1 MENDNKGN
9 YNQENRDFRTEKTP
23 FKQDNSNMDNFD
35 GSEESTNDYGTENT
49 ENAKGSAFYVDRG
62 AEDQDF
68 LEEEREYNSE
78 NLDKEESNDDFLN
91 ESHSNDEMEDRSV
104 KNSKLDPHFGG
115 NFGF

>member
-9 YNQENRDFRTEKTP
+9 YNQENRDFQNEKIP
-23 FKQDNSNMDNFD
+23 FNQDSSDFNNFE

-49 ENAKGSAFYVDRG
+49 EDVTESASYSDRRT
-62 AEDQDF
+62 EDEDL

-78 NLDKEESNDDFLN
+78 NLDEESNDDFIN
-91 ESHSNDEMEDRSV
+91 ESDSNDEMEDRSV